1 MPPPTT
7 HFVEI
12 TVTAG
17 GDIADYGATRQQ
29 QLISL
34 MAALLAV
41 PIETVS
47 LTVTAASV
55 RLLFKVDLPSAGAT
69 Y

>member
-1 MPPPTT
+1 
-7 HFVEI
+7 
-12 TVTAG
+12 
-17 GDIADYGATRQQ
+17 
-29 QLISL
+29 